1 MMIEITFTEMVLLA
15 WAVFATAAAF
25 KYKDE
30 VRMVKRVLVTF
41 VENKEARDQMLKAHE
56 EFIRGQS

>member
-15 WAVFATAAAF
+15 WAVLATAAAF

-56 EFIRGQS
+56 EFIRSQS